1 MVFACHS
8 GHYFLP
14 CSMSLLD
21 EKTLIWSAVVA
32 NSSMNRDRKAS
43 GINSYEKEFKF
54 TPAAFLEKK
63 VKENGKASW
72 LDLCCGSGFALIQT
86 NTELT
91 NMGLR
96 QQVVL
101 KGIDL
106 LDTFPAGAP
115 GIFEV
120 TSVVDWQPDQAYDL
134 VTCSHG
140 LHYLGDKLK
149 VIAMACSALT
159 TNGLFIAHLD
169 LQNIV
174 VPGEFSL
181 KKLFAAHGIQYR
193 SPARIISRT
202 GTLAFHTGLQYLGAD
217 DQAGPN
223 YTGQGAVTSHYNLPL
238 VG

>member
-1 MVFACHS
+1 
-8 GHYFLP
+8 
-14 CSMSLLD
+14 MSLLD

-32 NSSMNRDRKAS
+32 NSSMNRNRNAS

-72 LDLCCGSGFALIQT
+72 LDLCCGSGLALIQT

-91 NMGLR
+91 NKGL
-96 QQVVL
+96 QHQVIL

-106 LDTFPAGAP
+106 LDTFPVNAP
-115 GIFEV
+115 NIFEV

-149 VIAMACSALT
+149 VIAMACGTLT
-159 TNGLFIAHLD
+159 ANGLFIAHLD

-174 VPGEFSL
+174 VPGKFSL
-181 KKLFAAHGIQYR
+181 KKLFAAQNIAYNAR
-193 SPARIISRT
+193 TRIINRI
-202 GTLAFHTGLQYLGAD
+202 GTLRFHSGLQYLGAN

-223 YTGQGAVTSHYNLPL
+223 YTGQGAVASHYNLPL
-238 VG
+238 VTSQP

>member
-1 MVFACHS
+1 
-8 GHYFLP
+8 
-14 CSMSLLD
+14 MSLLD

-32 NSSMNRDRKAS
+32 NSRMNRDRNAS

-54 TPAAFLEKK
+54 APATFLEKK
-63 VKENGKASW
+63 LKEYGKASW

-86 NTELT
+86 HTALADK
-91 NMGLR
+91 GL
-96 QQVVL
+96 QQKVVL

-120 TSVVDWQPDQAYDL
+120 TSVVDWQPGQSYDL
-134 VTCSHG
+134 ITCSHG

-149 VIAMACSALT
+149 VIAMACGALT

-174 VPGEFSL
+174 TPANFSL
-181 KKLFAAHGIQYR
+181 KKLFTSEGIQYNNR
-193 SPARIISRT
+193 TRIISRT
-202 GTLAFHTGLQYLGAD
+202 GTLAFRTNLQYLGAD

-223 YTGQGAVTSHYNLPL
+223 YTGQGAVTSYYS
-238 VG
+238 